1 MYREYQ
7 ASEMAP
13 SQWNIVLSSPT
24 VGLPAPPNDD
34 DERFLLDDE
43 TFILGNEVPTEGAGN
58 LPLWYLV
65 HHVARKFRG
74 KKNLSNA
81 LIKVF

>member
-1 MYREYQ
+1 ME
-7 ASEMAP
+7 
-13 SQWNIVLSSPT
+13 VLQGEGEPLGGGEGRGSWF
-24 VGLPAPPNDD
+24 PPFTLEKEDQGKP
-34 DERFLLDDE
+34 
-43 TFILGNEVPTEGAGN
+43 ILGNEVPTEGAGN
-58 LPLWYLV
+58 LPLRYLV